1 MKKLSESEAL
11 KLGSTAADLFHLIN
25 DIAELNRIK
34 DEVILHLVDNKL
46 QNETPDTCGIFQ
58 LYFYKNLFDPL
69 KQSKIINY
77 NKLTKTTI
85 LTLLKEIF
93 STSDKENEQV
103 KEQFAK
109 EHETRRR
116 QKLDAIQGLT
126 ISVYQKLLTLD
137 S

>member
-46 QNETPDTCGIFQ
+46 QNETSDTCGIFQ

-103 KEQFAK
+103 QEQFAK

-116 QKLDAIQGLT
+116 
-126 ISVYQKLLTLD
+126 
-137 S
+137 